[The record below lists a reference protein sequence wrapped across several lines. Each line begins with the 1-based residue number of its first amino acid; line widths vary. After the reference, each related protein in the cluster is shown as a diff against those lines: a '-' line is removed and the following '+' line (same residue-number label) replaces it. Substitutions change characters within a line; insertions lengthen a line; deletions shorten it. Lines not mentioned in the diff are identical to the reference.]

1 MCVCV
6 CVCVGD
12 EGAGEVWD
20 EEEDDEFLMML
31 ERAAV
36 GVTSGG
42 RYSVYLLY

>member
-1 MCVCV
+1 
-6 CVCVGD
+6 
-12 EGAGEVWD
+12 VWD
-20 EEEDDEFLMML
+20 EEEDEEFLTLL